1 MAGSSGRSIHI
12 YNGSPE
18 MMGNIAALL
27 GGYLLGA
34 IPFAYIVTRVTKGV
48 DIRTVDIGNSGA
60 GSVIR
65 YVGLRAG
72 VLVAIGDI
80 GKGAVAVGLAQV
92 LGAGLFIAFL
102 SGMAAV
108 VGHIWPVYI
117 GFRGGQGVAT
127 LIGVFFSLAWVA
139 TGLTLLV
146 MGAGLLVNRSKASRR
161 LFLVAAVAAPVL
173 PALVFLTH
181 GSVELVLYTI
191 AGILFIVARNWER
204 LRHPRTITERL
215 LGEFK
220 DT

>member
-1 MAGSSGRSIHI
+1 MTVS
-12 YNGSPE
+12 
-18 MMGNIAALL
+18 IAALL

-34 IPFAYIVTRVTKGV
+34 VPFAYIVTRIVKGV

-65 YVGLRAG
+65 YVGVRAG
-72 VLVAIGDI
+72 VLVAIGDV
-80 GKGAVAVGLAQV
+80 GKGAAAVALAQV
-92 LGAGLFIAFL
+92 LGAGLSIAFL

-108 VGHIWPVYI
+108 IGHIWPVYI

-127 LIGVFFSLAWVA
+127 LIGVFFSLAWLA
-139 TGLTLLV
+139 TGLTLLL

-161 LFLVAAVAAPVL
+161 LFLVVAIAAPVL
-173 PALVFLTH
+173 PALVYLTR
-181 GSVELVLYTI
+181 GSIELLLYTV

-215 LGEFK
+215 LGEFS

>member
-1 MAGSSGRSIHI
+1 MT
-12 YNGSPE
+12 E
-18 MMGNIAALL
+18 NIGALL
-27 GGYLLGA
+27 SGYLLGA
-34 IPFAYIVTRVTKGV
+34 IPFAYIVTRITKGV

-80 GKGAVAVGLAQV
+80 GKGAVAVALAQV

-146 MGAGLLVNRSKASRR
+146 MGMGVLANRSKASRR
-161 LFLVAAVAAPVL
+161 LFLVVAVAAPVL
-173 PALVFLTH
+173 PALVYLTQ
-181 GSVELVLYTI
+181 GSIELLLYTI
-191 AGILFIVARNWER
+191 AGILFIVTRNWER
-204 LRHPRTITERL
+204 LRHPTTITERL
-215 LGEFK
+215 LGEFN
-220 DT
+220 DTS